1 MSVPMGKSNN
11 TWFLKAINFHDSVE
25 AYDGVH
31 GLFRHNHK
39 RSDAET
45 YIKVGYHEGIVD
57 AETWLAVQDKKSH
70 NRKVPSNGT
79 AKSSWLTG
87 ITKCGNCGYS
97 IATRNC
103 LSRKKDK
110 MWRYYIDKGYY
121 MSNSCDEQFLK
132 IRPDEA
138 EQVIFEAMKQRLES
152 LVIAKTEKVKPDTET
167 ENIKVEIIRLD
178 DEIRK
183 LMEKLA
189 DADSVLFDYIQ
200 ERVKTLHAQKSE
212 FDERLRAKI
221 RKHKEI
227 DTSPLEDPLSRWDE
241 LAINEK
247 HAIAKTMLEVVYLS
261 DENGID
267 IRFAIWPLAPSKGG
281 ALKSVVPVYDPAFQG
296 TVLLGFCQ
304 EELFLDREKAHKLR
318 LNYRLYLWTFDLEY
332 GSVGFLGSFYGVIPI
347 KHPY

>member
-1 MSVPMGKSNN
+1 VEVYQYLVSKGYK
-11 TWFLKAINFHDSVE
+11 LLDGVE

-70 NRKVPSNGT
+70 NHKVKSNGT
-79 AKSSWLTG
+79 AKASWLTG

-103 LSRKKDK
+103 WNRKKTK

-121 MSNSCDEQFLK
+121 TTNSCGEQFLQ

-138 EQVIFEAMKQRLES
+138 EQAICEAMKQRLES

-167 ENIKVEIIRLD
+167 EHIKVEITRLD
-178 DEIRK
+178 NEIRK

-200 ERVKTLHAQKSE
+200 DRVKTLHAQKSDL
-212 FDERLRAKI
+212 DEKLRTKT
-221 RKHKEI
+221 RRHKEI

-241 LAINEK
+241 LSINEK
-247 HAIAKTMLEVVYLS
+247 HALAKTMLEVVYLS

-267 IRFAIWPLAPSKGG
+267 IRFAI
-281 ALKSVVPVYDPAFQG
+281 
-296 TVLLGFCQ
+296 
-304 EELFLDREKAHKLR
+304 
-318 LNYRLYLWTFDLEY
+318 
-332 GSVGFLGSFYGVIPI
+332 
-347 KHPY
+347 